1 MWRNILIHLCVVT
14 YRFLFN
20 FLVRSATNTK
30 NPSQLRQT
38 QPRTVNSN
46 HSVGSGDSGKVEE
59 LKQQV
64 NLEYNL
70 LPHWRCMVYRGSG
83 NTEIFY
89 LSTGKLSEKSYLS
102 VQNPTCP
109 VFCINIWYLQTQ
121 LCLKKII
128 ISIKFILINL
138 GNGCI
143 HQTSHVFSFSCVF
156 TLCKCLVPVVG
167 SIHSV
172 HDFVNKH

>member
-1 MWRNILIHLCVVT
+1 MEKYLDTSLC
-14 YRFLFN
+14 RDLQILFN

-38 QPRTVNSN
+38 QPRAVNSN

-70 LPHWRCMVYRGSG
+70 LPHWRCCMVYRGSG

-102 VQNPTCP
+102 C
-109 VFCINIWYLQTQ
+109 F
-121 LCLKKII
+121 
-128 ISIKFILINL
+128 
-138 GNGCI
+138 
-143 HQTSHVFSFSCVF
+143 
-156 TLCKCLVPVVG
+156 
-167 SIHSV
+167 
-172 HDFVNKH
+172 FV

>member
-70 LPHWRCMVYRGSG
+70 LPHWRCCMVYRGSG

-89 LSTGKLSEKSYLS
+89 LSCFLYKHLILANTA
-102 VQNPTCP
+102 
-109 VFCINIWYLQTQ
+109 VFKKNYHINQ
-121 LCLKKII
+121 
-128 ISIKFILINL
+128 F
-138 GNGCI
+138 
-143 HQTSHVFSFSCVF
+143 HF
-156 TLCKCLVPVVG
+156 
-167 SIHSV
+167 
-172 HDFVNKH
+172 D